1 MANKALSTNAL
12 IDQTKPSF
20 KEVFLS
26 AVAAS
31 QSHTNDS
38 ALNKAIKQGDL
49 DKVLDAVGYSY
60 LVAEMSTVY
69 SVEQSAVKA
78 GADNARLALPD
89 YLEKK
94 TPPLNMLDDYVQ
106 QIIKDRTAELVTLV
120 SEETKNAI
128 AAQVSEGYAS
138 GEHVRVMSAR
148 IKSLVGLNRPQQSAM
163 NKFIDN
169 LLEKEIKT
177 DVLDKMILTEYN
189 KKLNYRSLMIARTE
203 SSSAIHAGQE
213 AMWQDMVN
221 KQIISPQSSKGWL
234 TCGDSR
240 VSKLICRPMNKQKVL
255 VGQAFTTGDGRAVHH
270 PPETHPNCRCT
281 VSLKVKV

>member
-1 MANKALSTNAL
+1 MENKALSTNAL

-20 KEVFLS
+20 KEAFLS
-26 AVAAS
+26 AVTAAHI
-31 QSHTNDS
+31 HTSAS
-38 ALNKAIKQGDL
+38 ALNKAIKKGDL
-49 DKVLDAVGYSY
+49 QQVLDAVGYSY
-60 LVAEMSTVY
+60 LVAELSTLY

-78 GADNARLALPD
+78 GADNARFALPE

-120 SEETKNAI
+120 SYDTKEAI
-128 AAQVSEGYAS
+128 AAQVSEGFS
-138 GEHVRVMSAR
+138 EGEHVRVMSAR
-148 IKSLVGLNRPQQSAM
+148 IKSLVGLNRPQQGAM

-169 LLEKEIKT
+169 LLEKEIKP

-203 SSSAIHAGQE
+203 SSFAIHAGRE
-213 AMWQDMVN
+213 AMWQDMVH
-221 KQIISPQSSKGWL
+221 KGIISPQSKKQWL
-234 TCGDSR
+234 TCDDSR
-240 VSKLICRPMNKQKVL
+240 VSKFICRPMNKQTVL
-255 VGQAFTTGDGRAVHH
+255 VGQPFTTGDGRAVYH

-281 VSLKVKV
+281 VVLKPVS